1 MKSLLIKGTVPQHF
15 LSCQE
20 VLKFCGNCLKTINEG
35 KNGQGAQR
43 MHHYINY
50 EKETKSFSLPKEWNL
65 ISAEDKPFVPGVTD
79 PIREIKRALD
89 HPIGSPK
96 IEELARSGMDAVLLF
111 DDLQRPTPVHLALPE
126 ILNRLNR
133 AGIPDNR
140 ITGICALGTHPIPT
154 LEQLKTK
161 VGEEAFSRLQGHLFS
176 HNPHASD
183 NVIIGRTHRGTLV
196 EVNQYVAFA
205 DLIIGVGECM
215 PHPVAGFGGG
225 YKIVM
230 PGVCSYRSVAS
241 HHFTWMRHRSSRV
254 NLLDGNSF
262 YEEIADAGR
271 ISRLFFKLDFII
283 NEKKEV
289 IRAFA
294 GEPDAEHREA
304 SKFSAALYTV
314 PLSKLADVTITS
326 AFPLEVGVQ
335 ATKALTM
342 AGFCTRSGGAI
353 LWVAPQKEAG
363 SILPLIREM
372 ASDETAGDFHRRL
385 IQDDI
390 PDRLKSFGI
399 SYIMQ
404 VVYFKELAEKFRVF
418 HVTEG
423 LSPEQVK
430 MMKFTY
436 SSHLQEAIDRL
447 SSEMP
452 KADVA
457 IFPSG
462 GNIIPELR

>member
-1 MKSLLIKGTVPQHF
+1 M
-15 LSCQE
+15 
-20 VLKFCGNCLKTINEG
+20 N
-35 KNGQGAQR
+35 
-43 MHHYINY
+43 HYVNY
-50 EKETKSFSLPKEWNL
+50 GEEKRQFSLPKSWNL
-65 ISAEDKPFVPGVTD
+65 ISAEDKPPIPGVTD
-79 PIREIKRALD
+79 PIQEIRRALD

-96 IEELARSGMDAVLLF
+96 IEELARPGMDVVLLF

-126 ILNRLNR
+126 ILDRLNR
-133 AGIPDNR
+133 AGIPDGS
-140 ITGICALGTHPIPT
+140 ITGICALGTHPIHT
-154 LEQLKTK
+154 MEQLKKK
-161 VGEEAFSRLQGHLFS
+161 VGEKAFSRFQGRILS
-176 HNPHASD
+176 HDPHASD
-183 NVIIGRTHRGTLV
+183 NVIIGKTHRGTLV
-196 EVNQYVAFA
+196 EVNRYVAFA
-205 DLIIGVGECM
+205 DLIIGIGECM
-215 PHPVAGFGGG
+215 PHPIAGFGGG

-241 HHFTWMRHRSSRV
+241 HHFTWMRHRNSRV

-262 YEEIADAGR
+262 YEEILDAGR
-271 ISRLFFKLDFII
+271 LSRMAFKLDFII

-289 IRAFA
+289 IKAFA
-294 GEPDAEHREA
+294 GDPETEHREA
-304 SKFSAALYTV
+304 SKFSASLYTV
-314 PLSKLADVTITS
+314 SLSKLADVTITS

-363 SILPLIREM
+363 PILPLIKEM
-372 ASDETAGDFHRRL
+372 GSPESAADFHRRL
-385 IQDDI
+385 IEGNI
-390 PDRLKSFGI
+390 PDHLKSFGI

-404 VVYFKELAEKFRVF
+404 VVYFKELAEKFDVV

-436 SSHLQEAIDRL
+436 SFNLQEAVDQI
-447 SSEMP
+447 SAKMP

-462 GNIIPELR
+462 GNIIPEVR

>member
-1 MKSLLIKGTVPQHF
+1 M
-15 LSCQE
+15 
-20 VLKFCGNCLKTINEG
+20 N
-35 KNGQGAQR
+35 
-43 MHHYINY
+43 HYVNY
-50 EKETKSFSLPKEWNL
+50 GEEKRQFSLPKSWNL
-65 ISAEDKPFVPGVTD
+65 ISAEDKPPIPGVTD
-79 PIREIKRALD
+79 PIQEIRRALD

-96 IEELARSGMDAVLLF
+96 IEELARPGMDVVLLF

-126 ILNRLNR
+126 ILNRLNH
-133 AGIPDNR
+133 AGIPDER
-140 ITGICALGTHPIPT
+140 ITAICAIGTHPIPT
-154 LEQLKTK
+154 LEQLKKK
-161 VGEEAFSRLQGHLFS
+161 VGEIAFSRLQGRIFS
-176 HNPHASD
+176 HDPHASD

-196 EVNQYVAFA
+196 EVNRYVAFA

-215 PHPVAGFGGG
+215 PHPIAGFGGG

-241 HHFTWMRHRSSRV
+241 HHFTWMRHRNSRV

-262 YEEIADAGR
+262 YEEIVDAGR
-271 ISRLFFKLDFII
+271 LSRLAFKLDFII

-294 GEPDAEHREA
+294 GGPVAEHREA
-304 SKFSAALYTV
+304 SKFSASLYTV

-363 SILPLIREM
+363 SILPLVEEM

-385 IQDDI
+385 IEGNI
-390 PDRLKSFGI
+390 PDHLKSFGI

-404 VVYFKELAEKFRVF
+404 VVYFKELAEKFDVV

-436 SSHLQEAIDRL
+436 SPNIQEAINQV
-447 SSEMP
+447 SKKMP
-452 KADVA
+452 QADVA

-462 GNIIPELR
+462 GNIIPEIR

>member
-1 MKSLLIKGTVPQHF
+1 M
-15 LSCQE
+15 
-20 VLKFCGNCLKTINEG
+20 N
-35 KNGQGAQR
+35 
-43 MHHYINY
+43 HYVNY
-50 EKETKSFSLPKEWNL
+50 GEEKRQFSLPKSWNL
-65 ISAEDKPFVPGVTD
+65 ISAEDKPPIPGVTD
-79 PIREIKRALD
+79 PIQEIRRALD

-96 IEELARSGMDAVLLF
+96 IEELARPGMDVVLLF

-126 ILNRLNR
+126 ILNRLNH
-133 AGIPDNR
+133 AGIPDER
-140 ITGICALGTHPIPT
+140 ITAICAIGTHPIPT
-154 LEQLKTK
+154 LEQLKKK
-161 VGEEAFSRLQGHLFS
+161 VGEIAFSRLQGRIFS
-176 HNPHASD
+176 HDPHASD

-196 EVNQYVAFA
+196 EVNRYVAFA

-215 PHPVAGFGGG
+215 PHPIAGFGGG
-225 YKIVM
+225 NKIVM

-241 HHFTWMRHRSSRV
+241 HHFTWMRHRNSRV

-262 YEEIADAGR
+262 YEEILDAGR
-271 ISRLFFKLDFII
+271 LSRMAFKLDFII

-289 IRAFA
+289 IKAFA
-294 GEPDAEHREA
+294 GDPDAEHREA
-304 SKFSAALYTV
+304 SKFSASLYTV

-363 SILPLIREM
+363 PILPLIKEM
-372 ASDETAGDFHRRL
+372 GSSESAADFHRRL
-385 IQDDI
+385 IEGNV
-390 PDRLKSFGI
+390 PDHLKSFGI

-404 VVYFKELAEKFRVF
+404 VVYFKELAEKFSVH

-430 MMKFTY
+430 MMKFSYATE
-436 SSHLQEAIDRL
+436 LQKAIDRI
-447 SSEMP
+447 SSEIP

-462 GNIIPELR
+462 GNIIPEVR